1 MARKTGRGNDWQQR
15 VEDRQKSLSSK
26 HDRIKRKGVRRKITK
41 KENDS
46 GEKSFFN
53 KFEEKV
59 DEKYRDILH
68 EEIFLVECNEGKIEP
83 EKPTPIYEDLATL
96 LLQARENIGLYLVL
110 SWPEAIEWPQFAQI
124 LANKTITAD
133 CGYENGLKV
142 SFYPASVR
150 SMNRGKFIRI
160 DKNELIREA
169 RQAAQNNCL
178 CTRHGTYFAL
188 NDFDKDEE
196 HNIRQNPCIIESTPY
211 FELDEN
217 SEWSVIGGGYFKDI
231 YTCMFNITGNK
242 RRSVIEKLASQLNN
256 PEATREG
263 GFLIPASISPKDA
276 ARYAHDPVQTDVLLV
291 DGRSKILNGMRG
303 GSDLVKTVMAKWAG
317 TNQDNSLLVVM
328 DDPKIYKKT
337 VYQAV
342 DLIKDKKVNF
352 DRAMLKRFSFF
363 QLDSEITVS
372 PERANKSSIREF
384 DNVPQLF
391 IAGLK
396 SYNKIAKLYKIAKR
410 IESYDKRL
418 CHQMYRAIGFVDRLV
433 TLPVSQDDLRS
444 WIRDL
449 TENWS
454 EFDTNTLAKKYLW
467 KSYRREWVLE
477 NSSSGAVASKNEFL
491 SVCDEIEQ
499 EVGETNEVTDLLIN
513 QLLDGL
519 NRNNHS
525 VLVLVKER
533 RVCEFVRDM
542 LSDLLAGDD
551 EMDVNVDIYS
561 SDIDSSSYHDVY
573 ILGLKERDLKDILFT
588 IPEGKVSTNIYISTA
603 SAFKIENELN
613 VVLDL
618 SSFESVHGYIS
629 KVKGQITPTLD
640 SIRHMGV
647 PTQYGE
653 YKGHG
658 NSYDYD
664 YAYTS
669 FANVYLS
676 NKQVFDVGK
685 DTTILKFSQG
695 AFYAVNAEHLDEGD
709 WILPLDGFIEEVEAD
724 LGRAL
729 PREGKDSALLKSY
742 FQMAQ
747 KNLSSQF
754 ICNTRV
760 ERARKVFESMKS
772 INSDVCEEIHEG
784 MVNRWIKHIEE
795 YSSEDELTS
804 NSAKKKE
811 HFMLFAK
818 ALGISD
824 SLSDMFWE
832 EGVKATRVDHI
843 QAGRGISNTL
853 KHILLKTTSGNEL
866 DLSDTEVGNVVSMAK
881 QRLIRVELILPTDS
895 SEVSQ

>member
-1 MARKTGRGNDWQQR
+1 MARKTRRGNNWLQR
-15 VEDRQKSLSSK
+15 AEDKKKSLSIK
-26 HDRIKRKGVRRKITK
+26 HDRIKKIGAK
-41 KENDS
+41 KKIKNNKKDS
-46 GEKSFFN
+46 GERSFFS
-53 KFEEKV
+53 KYEEKV

-68 EEIFLVECNEGKIEP
+68 KETFLVECNEGKIEP
-83 EKPTPIYEDLATL
+83 EQPTPIYESLAAL
-96 LLQARENIGLYLVL
+96 LLQARENVGLYLVL
-110 SWPEAIEWPQFAQI
+110 SWPEAVEWPQFSQV

-150 SMNRGKFIRI
+150 SMNRGSLIRI
-160 DKNELIREA
+160 DKNELIQEA

-196 HNIRQNPCIIESTPY
+196 NSIRQNPCIVESTPY

-217 SEWSVIGGGYFKDI
+217 SEWSVVGGGYFKDI
-231 YTCMFNITGNK
+231 YTYMFNVTGNR
-242 RRSVIEKLASQLNN
+242 RRSVIEELASQLNN
-256 PEATREG
+256 PKVAREG

-276 ARYAHDPVQTDVLLV
+276 VRYSHNPVKTDVLFV
-291 DGRSKILNGMRG
+291 DGRTKILNGIRG
-303 GSDLVKTVMAKWAG
+303 GSDLIKTVMAGWTG

-342 DLIKDKKVNF
+342 ELIKDKKVNL
-352 DRAMLKRFSFF
+352 DPAMLKRFSFF

-372 PERANKSSIREF
+372 AEYANKNSLREF
-384 DNVPQLF
+384 DNALQLF

-396 SYNKIAKLYKIAKR
+396 SYNKIAKLYKIAKK
-410 IESYDKRL
+410 IEPYDKRL

-454 EFDTNTLAKKYLW
+454 EFDTNMLAKKYLW
-467 KSYRREWVLE
+467 KSYRREWVIE
-477 NSSSGAVASKNEFL
+477 NSSSGAVASKDEFL
-491 SVCDEIEQ
+491 SICDEIEQ
-499 EVGETNEVTDLLIN
+499 EVGETNEVTDLL
-513 QLLDGL
+513 LSHLVDGL
-519 NRNNHS
+519 NRKNRS
-525 VLVLVKER
+525 ALVLVKER

-551 EMDVNVDIYS
+551 EMDVNVDVYS
-561 SDIDSSSYHDVY
+561 LDIDSSTYDDVY

-588 IPEGKVSTNIYISTA
+588 IPKGKVNTTIYISTA

-618 SSFESVHGYIS
+618 GSFESVHSYIS
-629 KVKGQITPTLD
+629 EVKGQITPTLD

-647 PTQYGE
+647 PTHYGE

-695 AFYAVNAEHLDEGD
+695 TFYAVNAEQLDEGD

-754 ICNTRV
+754 TYHTRV

-772 INSDVCEEIHEG
+772 INSGLCKEIHEG

-818 ALGISD
+818 ALGITD

-832 EGVKATRVDHI
+832 DGVKATRVGHI

-853 KHILLKTTSGNEL
+853 KHILLKTTSGSEL
-866 DLSDTEVGNVVSMAK
+866 DLGDAEVEKVVAMAR
-881 QRLIRVELILPTDS
+881 QRLSRVELILPTDIA
-895 SEVSQ
+895 EASQ